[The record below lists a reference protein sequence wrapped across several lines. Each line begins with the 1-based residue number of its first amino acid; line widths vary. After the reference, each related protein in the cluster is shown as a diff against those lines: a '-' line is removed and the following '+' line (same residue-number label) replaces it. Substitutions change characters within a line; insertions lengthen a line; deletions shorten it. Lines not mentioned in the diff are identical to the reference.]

1 MQRKSY
7 VKIDENILKDNVIAI
22 KEKYPDYK
30 YYIGV
35 VKNNAYHHGF
45 YIVKSLKE
53 GGVNYFA
60 VSSLE
65 EAKEV
70 RKYDLKTPILS
81 LEPIFLTYLDDV
93 LKYDVTLT
101 IESLEEAKELS
112 LKDFSKKVKVH
123 LKVDSGMHRL
133 GFMDKNAFL
142 KAYQLLQKNKNIFIE
157 GVYTHFATSGVSDP
171 YYDLQVKTFL
181 SITSL
186 VNLQEIPIVHLG
198 RSLTLVEHEKLSF
211 ANGIRLGIILYGFN
225 QSRMK
230 DTSFKGKLRELKLKF
245 LQKKYQ
251 CSPTILENDLKV
263 TPTFTL
269 FSEVISERFVK
280 KGEAVGYNTYKM
292 EEDGYILTIPIGYAD
307 GVTRD
312 FKSVWIKGN
321 FYKIV
326 SDCMDMIMVYSKEKI
341 PLHSPVEI
349 IGPHMSIKML
359 CARTHKNA
367 YHLFNDISTRVPYL
381 YQKNDDIK
389 EIKY

>member
-81 LEPIFLTYLDDV
+81 LEPISLTYLDDV
-93 LKYDVTLT
+93 LKYGVTLT

-263 TPTFTL
+263 TPVFTL

-280 KGEAVGYNTYKM
+280 KGEVVGYNTYKM

>member
-81 LEPIFLTYLDDV
+81 LEPISLTYLDDV
-93 LKYDVTLT
+93 LKYGVTLT

-341 PLHSPVEI
+341 PLHSLVEV

-381 YQKNDDIK
+381 YQKDDHIK

>member
-81 LEPIFLTYLDDV
+81 LEPISLTYLDDV
-93 LKYDVTLT
+93 LKYGMTLT

-181 SITSL
+181 NITSL

-263 TPTFTL
+263 TPVFTL

-280 KGEAVGYNTYKM
+280 KGEVVGYNTYKM

>member
-81 LEPIFLTYLDDV
+81 LEPISLTYLDDV
-93 LKYDVTLT
+93 LKYGVTLT

-280 KGEAVGYNTYKM
+280 KGEVVGYNTYKM

>member
-7 VKIDENILKDNVIAI
+7 VKIDETILKNNVIAI

-45 YIVKSLKE
+45 YTVKSLKE
-53 GGVNYFA
+53 GGINYFA

-65 EAKEV
+65 ESKEV
-70 RKYDLKTPILS
+70 RKYDKETPILS
-81 LEPIFLTYLDDV
+81 LEPISLTYLDDI
-93 LKYDVTLT
+93 LKDDVTLT

-112 LKDFSKKVKVH
+112 LKDLSKKVKVH

-133 GFMDKNAFL
+133 GFMDKKDFQ
-142 KAYQLLQKNKNIFIE
+142 KAYHLLKKNKNIIVE

-171 YYDLQVKTFL
+171 YYDLQVKAFL
-181 SITSL
+181 DIT
-186 VNLQEIPIVHLG
+186 NLIDLKEIPIVHLG
-198 RSLTLVEHEKLSF
+198 RSLTLVEHEKFSF
-211 ANGIRLGIILYGFN
+211 ATGIRLGIVLYGFN
-225 QSRMK
+225 QSRIK
-230 DTSFKGKLRELKLKF
+230 DTSFKGKLRMLKLKY
-245 LQKKYQ
+245 LQKKNQ

-263 TPTFTL
+263 TPAFTL
-269 FSEVISERFVK
+269 FSEVMSERFVK
-280 KGEAVGYNTYKM
+280 KGEVIGYNTYKM

-307 GVTRD
+307 GVTKA

-341 PLHSPVEI
+341 PLHTPVEI
-349 IGPHMSIKML
+349 IGTHMSIKML

-381 YQKNDDIK
+381 YQKDDNIK

>member
-81 LEPIFLTYLDDV
+81 LEPISLTYLDDV
-93 LKYDVTLT
+93 LKYGVTLT

-181 SITSL
+181 NITSL

-263 TPTFTL
+263 TPVFTL

-280 KGEAVGYNTYKM
+280 KGEVVGYNTYKM